1 MVSGSVPHL
10 VKLTRMSPLFCSLI
24 INLPKTRSVVAD
36 TEHPDGD
43 NKLVLLR
50 VQHEGAPQR
59 WNGCWL
65 GLFRLSVM
73 LIPRAKY
80 FS

>member
-1 MVSGSVPHL
+1 MYVTL
-10 VKLTRMSPLFCSLI
+10 VCSLI

-59 WNGCWL
+59 WTAVGP
-65 GLFRLSVM
+65 LSPISDADTTGQV
-73 LIPRAKY
+73 L
-80 FS
+80 